1 MNAEE
6 KINAWFAKFQYR
18 MEKEVPDIVAETATA
33 FFRES
38 FVKQSW
44 DGVPWQVL
52 NTKYEARKTRGK
64 GQILRESGNMEASI
78 RPSEVTANRVVISA
92 GNQHVPYARVHNE
105 GLRVRGVRYVKGY
118 HNSNFRGKGKRIQIQ
133 PHTRK
138 VDFKMPKRQY
148 MGHSK
153 LLNNILIERLTETFN
168 TK

>member
-6 KINAWFAKFQYR
+6 SINAWFAKFQHK

-44 DGVPWQVL
+44 DGVPWQSL
-52 NTKYEARKTRGK
+52 SPKYAAKKTRG
-64 GQILRESGNMEASI
+64 GGRILRESGNMEASI

-118 HNSNFRGKGKRIQIQ
+118 HNSNFRGKGKRVQIS